1 MSGEGIQGNTACAGR
16 FRSTAATHA
25 GAVRPSNQDGFVNRP
40 DLGLWAVADGAGGH
54 EAGEVASRLVVTVL
68 EAIPADLPPGELLAE
83 VQQRL
88 ETAHET
94 LRQEAARR
102 GPGTMIATTVVVLLA
117 HEDHFACLWAGDSR
131 AYLLRD
137 GTLLQV
143 TRDHSLVQDLV
154 DSGVITEEAAENH
167 PHANVVTRALG
178 ADLEAFSLDKQLGGL
193 LAGDRLMVCSD
204 GVTKVLAEAEI
215 ATLLG
220 AGEEA
225 GADRLIMAALGQQ
238 ARDNVTAVAVQV
250 DGPGGRAFSA
260 ACT

>member
-1 MSGEGIQGNTACAGR
+1 MSGDGIQRETARAGR
-16 FRSTAATHA
+16 FRSSAATHA
-25 GAVRPSNQDGFVNRP
+25 GVVRRSNQDGFVNRP

-54 EAGEVASRLVVTVL
+54 EAGEVASGLVVAAL
-68 EAIPADLPPGELLAE
+68 DSIPTELPPGELLAE

-88 ETAHET
+88 ETAHAT
-94 LRQEAARR
+94 LRQEGERR
-102 GPGTMIATTVVVLLA
+102 GPGTQIATTVVVLLA

-137 GTLLQV
+137 GALLQV

-154 DSGVITEEAAENH
+154 DSGAITEQAAENH

-178 ADLEAFSLDKQLGGL
+178 ADLESFSLDKQLGGL
-193 LAGDRLMVCSD
+193 LAGDRLLICSD
-204 GVTKVLAEAEI
+204 GVSKELGEAEI

-225 GADRLIMAALGQQ
+225 GADRVVQAALQQQ
-238 ARDNVTAVAVQV
+238 ARDNVTAVMVQV
-250 DGPGGRAFSA
+250 DQPVAEPG
-260 ACT
+260 